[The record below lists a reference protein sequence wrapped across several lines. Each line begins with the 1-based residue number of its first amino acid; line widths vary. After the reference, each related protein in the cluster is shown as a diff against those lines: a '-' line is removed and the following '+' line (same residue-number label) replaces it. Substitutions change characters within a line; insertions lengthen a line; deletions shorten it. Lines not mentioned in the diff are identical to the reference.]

1 MSGHHNHNHHAEK
14 KRVALISLLAS
25 FGLSLAKFAAAL
37 FTGSLGMLSEA
48 MHSLVDMC
56 ATMITWFAISWSDQP
71 ADDDHHFGHAKVES
85 VAALFEAG
93 LLIGIAVFIAY
104 EAVLRLLS
112 GNSDVEVTWWAVG
125 ILILSMIVDFN
136 RSRALSH
143 TAEVTASAALAAD
156 AKHFESD
163 MWSSLAALIGLC
175 GVWWGWQWTDAVAGL
190 LVSVYITFIGWGLGK
205 NTLASLLDKA
215 PEGAAE
221 DIRKVADK
229 IDGVLSVNQLRVR
242 QVGRVLF
249 ISVVADVPRMMAIT
263 SIVAIK
269 DQLTAEIQ
277 AKYPL
282 SDVAVT
288 ANPVAVDS
296 ESAFDKISLIAAQRG
311 LAIHHL
317 TVQQISG
324 RLAVSFDLEVEGA
337 TPLKKAHAQATALED
352 AIRNSL
358 GADVEVESHIEPQ
371 PLRLVD
377 GKAADAKTAKS
388 VEASLRRF
396 AKVEKSLSDLHNVRV
411 RLTGGG
417 LFVHYHC
424 RFAPSQ
430 TIDIVHAVVDR
441 IENALQKRHPDI
453 KRVVAHAEPVGQ
465 ARHQL

>member
-1 MSGHHNHNHHAEK
+1 
-14 KRVALISLLAS
+14 
-25 FGLSLAKFAAAL
+25 
-37 FTGSLGMLSEA
+37 
-48 MHSLVDMC
+48 
-56 ATMITWFAISWSDQP
+56 
-71 ADDDHHFGHAKVES
+71 
-85 VAALFEAG
+85 
-93 LLIGIAVFIAY
+93 
-104 EAVLRLLS
+104 
-112 GNSDVEVTWWAVG
+112 
-125 ILILSMIVDFN
+125 LSMLIDFN
-136 RSRALSH
+136 RSRALSR
-143 TAEVTASAALAAD
+143 TAEATASAALAAD

-190 LVSVYITFIGWGLGK
+190 LVSAYIAFIGWGLG
-205 NTLASLLDKA
+205 NHTLASLLDKA
-215 PEGAAE
+215 PAGAAE
-221 DIRKVADK
+221 DIRKMADK
-229 IDGVLSVNQLRVR
+229 IDGVLSVSQLRVR
-242 QVGRVLF
+242 QVGRILF
-249 ISVVADVPRMMAIT
+249 IAIVADVPRMMAIT

-269 DQLTAEIQ
+269 DQLTEEIK
-277 AKYPL
+277 ARYPL
-282 SDVAVT
+282 ADVAVT

-337 TPLKKAHAQATALED
+337 TPLKKAHSQATALED

-358 GADVEVESHIEPQ
+358 GSDVEVESHIEPQ

-396 AKVEKSLSDLHNVRV
+396 AKVEKSLSDVHNVRV

-430 TIDIVHAVVDR
+430 TIDVVHAVVDR

-453 KRVVAHAEPVGQ
+453 KRVVAHAEPLGQ